1 MRRHT
6 TVLATVVSVSPKR
19 RLALVAGTDVKPK
32 DVLEMSDADINYAFM
47 LRHKVPVTNIR
58 VAGFTPAKLYARGAV
73 DAEALEKLG
82 FDALHLLNA
91 DFLTDIIAVYGHGDI
106 VGTFLKTAYDAVA
119 LADNSAMQT
128 LSLTISRLLEECAGC
143 PTEAVAVLQQLGSI
157 QDLSITTLLDTGVR
171 GPQLRELGYTL
182 EEVQSATGASPVQ
195 MAKLEMNR

>member
-6 TVLATVVSVSPKR
+6 TVLATVISIPPKR

-32 DVLEMSDADINYAFM
+32 DVLEMSDADIDYAFM
-47 LRHKVPVTNIR
+47 RRHKIPVANIR
-58 VAGFTPAKLYARGAV
+58 VAGFTPAKLYARGAR
-73 DAEALEKLG
+73 DAESLKKLG

-91 DFLTDIIAVYGHGDI
+91 DFLTDSVAVFGYGDI
-106 VGTFLKTAYDAVA
+106 VSTFLKTAYDAVA
-119 LADNSAMQT
+119 LADNSVMQT

-143 PTEAVAVLQQLGSI
+143 PTEAVAVLHQLGSI
-157 QDLSITTLLDTGVR
+157 KDLSITTLLDTGVR

-195 MAKLEMNR
+195 MAKLG